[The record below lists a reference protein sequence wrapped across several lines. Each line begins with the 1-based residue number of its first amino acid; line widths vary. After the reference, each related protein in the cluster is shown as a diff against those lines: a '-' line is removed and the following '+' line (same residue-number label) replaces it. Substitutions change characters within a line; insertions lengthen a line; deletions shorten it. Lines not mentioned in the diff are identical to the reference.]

1 MMAVGQITG
10 ETIKSAIS
18 LKIRS
23 AFATSSGTPPV
34 TLYPTIYKE
43 KVVQGMVKPC
53 VFVWTMDVSPVK
65 RMNNSFELPY
75 QMNIRY
81 EPSEGDEE
89 KYKSCMNAAMTL
101 IEALSSINVPIDVD
115 GEEVLKQV
123 YGRNMEFSITDDV
136 LQFFA
141 SYTLR
146 GYVPEAATQP
156 LMETLDIVNQ

>member
-1 MMAVGQITG
+1 MAVGQITG
-10 ETIKSAIS
+10 ETVKSAIS

-23 AFATSSGTPPV
+23 AFATNSGTPPV

-43 KVVQGMVKPC
+43 KVVQGMIKPC
-53 VFVWTMDVSPVK
+53 FFVWTMDVSPVK
-65 RMNNSFELPY
+65 CMNNSFELLY

-81 EPSEGDEE
+81 EPSEDDEE

-141 SYTLR
+141 SYTLC
-146 GYVPEAATQP
+146 GYVPEAVVP
-156 LMETLDIVNQ
+156 PFMEQITINS

>member
-1 MMAVGQITG
+1 MAVGQITG
-10 ETIKSAIS
+10 ETVKSAIS

-34 TLYPTIYKE
+34 TLYPIIYKE

-53 VFVWTMDVSPVK
+53 FFVWTMDVSPVK
-65 RMNNSFELPY
+65 RMNNSFELLY

-81 EPSEGDEE
+81 EPSEDDEE
-89 KYKSCMNAAMTL
+89 KYKSCMNAAVTL

-115 GEEVLKQV
+115 GKEVLKQV

-141 SYTLR
+141 SYTLH
-146 GYVPEAATQP
+146 GYVPEAVVP
-156 LMETLDIVNQ
+156 PFMEQITINS

>member
-1 MMAVGQITG
+1 MDIGQITG
-10 ETIKSAIS
+10 ETVKSAIS

-23 AFATSSGTPPV
+23 AFATTSGTPPV
-34 TLYPTIYKE
+34 TAYPTIYKE
-43 KVVQGMVKPC
+43 KVVQGMIKPC
-53 VFVWTMDVSPVK
+53 FFVWTMDVSPVK
-65 RMNNSFELPY
+65 RMNNSFELLY

-81 EPSEGDEE
+81 EPSENDEE

-101 IEALSSINVPIDVD
+101 TEALSSINVPIDVD

-146 GYVPEAATQP
+146 GYVPEAVVP
-156 LMETLDIVNQ
+156 PFMEQITINS